1 MIVGAIGAAVAVTL
15 ALCGTRQTST
25 VARRLRSVLP
35 ARANDTTRSSRDEI
49 GLARIAGAL
58 AGALVGM
65 TLAFALGLGMLPIPA
80 LVYAGAIAPTIVVD
94 RRRARDRRDIDR
106 AVITLVEWLH
116 ALVSSGRPVEAAV
129 VSVAGQGTGSAALD
143 SRLERVRRDYT
154 LGVPLAD
161 AIAHVAAESGA
172 RGLGELAIRL
182 ERARDLGRGALP
194 MLQDLRDE
202 LRAAERARALEAAS
216 HVEGKLT
223 LVLTLCYLPALALL
237 VIIPLFV
244 TLLAGLFG

>member
-1 MIVGAIGAAVAVTL
+1 MIAGTILIAVAVVL
-15 ALCGTRQTST
+15 AAFGARRPSN

-35 ARANDTTRSSRDEI
+35 ARARRLSRHDRDHL
-49 GLARIAGAL
+49 GPARIACGLGAAL
-58 AGALVGM
+58 AGTV
-65 TLAFALGLGMLPIPA
+65 LAWTLGLGVLPVPVFA
-80 LVYAGAIAPTIVVD
+80 YFGAIAPSLVAD
-94 RRRARDRRDIDR
+94 RRASRGRREIER

-116 ALVSSGRPVEAAV
+116 ALVASGRPIETAV
-129 VSVAGQGTGSAALD
+129 VTVAARGTGSPRLDAL
-143 SRLERVRRDYT
+143 LERVRRDYT

-161 AIAHVAAESGA
+161 AMARTATESGA
-172 RGLGELAIRL
+172 RGLGDLASRL
-182 ERARDLGRGALP
+182 ARTRDLGRGTLP

-202 LRAAERARALEAAS
+202 LRASERASALEAAS